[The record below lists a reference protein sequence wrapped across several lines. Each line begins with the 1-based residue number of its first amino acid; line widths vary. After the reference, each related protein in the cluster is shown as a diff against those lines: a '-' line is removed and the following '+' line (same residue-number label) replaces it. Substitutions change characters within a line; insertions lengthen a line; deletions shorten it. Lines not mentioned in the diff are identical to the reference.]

1 MDQVTTIS
9 LLVLIIALFLPVLAN
24 ALQRHPRWFAAAKY
38 AILGVYILANLH
50 ETLLFRAVRPDY
62 RAEWQL
68 LWSYRESLSFPDGL
82 MSLINGTVKVVRP
95 ALLEE
100 IVLNILLYI
109 PLGYLLPFVFERLKP
124 WQIVA
129 VALGCSVMTEVIQL
143 IGKIGWFE
151 FDDMLNNTMGCVI
164 GLLIYETVMR
174 KRMVD
179 RKSGSN

>member
-1 MDQVTTIS
+1 MDQVTMIS
-9 LLVLIIALFLPVLAN
+9 LLVLVIALLLPILAN
-24 ALQRHPRWFAAAKY
+24 SLRRYPRWFAAAKY

-68 LWSYRESLSFPDGL
+68 LWSYRESLAFPDGL
-82 MSLINGTVKVVRP
+82 MSLIRGTVKVVRP

-109 PLGYLLPFVFERLKP
+109 PLGYLLPFVFARIKP
-124 WQIVA
+124 WQVIA
-129 VALGCSVMTEVIQL
+129 VALGCSMITEVIQL
-143 IGKIGWFE
+143 VGKIGWFE
-151 FDDMLNNTMGCVI
+151 FDDMLNNTLGCVI

-174 KRMVD
+174 KRISD
-179 RKSGSN
+179 RK